1 MPDLLAFGE
10 CMVELFSDE
19 PIAESRTFTRTFG
32 GDSCN
37 AVVAAA
43 RLGTSAGYITR
54 IGDDP
59 FAPYLLRAW
68 REHGLDTS
76 HCRLVAGFNGIY
88 FISLL
93 PGGERQFTYYRRGSA
108 ASTSEPGDLDEGYIA
123 SARWLHVTGVSQ
135 AISPS
140 CRETVLAALR
150 IARRHG
156 VQTSFD
162 PNLRPALWPVEE
174 AKVAM
179 HEILPQVDVVFPSL
193 PDETELL
200 IDETEPAAVTAYFL
214 RHGVRLVAGKLGAG
228 GAFVGATGGTVL
240 VPAHVPDA
248 IVDTSGA
255 GDAFAGAFIHG
266 VLTTADPV
274 WAARLGVITAALKLR
289 RRGALES
296 QPSRDEV
303 YAIAE
308 LLARDEGRL

>member
-37 AVVAAA
+37 AIVAAS
-43 RLGTSAGYITR
+43 RFGTTAGYLTR
-54 IGDDP
+54 VGDDP

-76 HCRLVAGFNGIY
+76 RCRVVAGFNGIY

-93 PGGERQFTYYRRGSA
+93 PGGERQFTYYRKGSA
-108 ASTSEPGDLDEGYIA
+108 ASTSMPDDLDEGYIA

-150 IARRHG
+150 IAKRHG
-156 VQTSFD
+156 LRTSFD
-162 PNLRPALWPVEE
+162 PNLRPALWSVED
-174 AKVAM
+174 ARDAM
-179 HEILPQVDVVFPSL
+179 HEILPHVDVVFPSL
-193 PDETELL
+193 PDESSLL
-200 IDETEPAAVTAYFL
+200 IDETEPERVAAYFH
-214 RHGVRLVAGKLGAG
+214 RHGAQLVAGKSGPD
-228 GAFVGATGGTVL
+228 GAFVATTRSITV
-240 VPAHVPDA
+240 VPAHIPDA

-266 VLTTADPV
+266 MLTTADPV
-274 WAARLGVITAALKLR
+274 RAARLGAVTAGLKLR
-289 RRGALES
+289 KRGALES

-303 YAIAE
+303 YAHADPGT
-308 LLARDEGRL
+308 AGDQSG